1 MCAGILPVMASS
13 DPTPR
18 PGAAPHRTLHEY
30 YGDDAKRPKF
40 VQQLFD
46 HTAPSYDRMEAMVG
60 LGSGPWYRNE
70 ALKRAGL
77 APGMRVLDVAIGTGL
92 VAREAITL
100 IGDPRLLIGLDP
112 SPGMLGEARRNLRI
126 AGVRAY
132 GELQPLRSESFDFLS
147 MGYALRHLNDLV
159 VTFKE
164 FFRVLK
170 PGGRL
175 CILEL
180 TPPPNRI
187 TRGLLRFYLKGIV
200 PPLAR
205 MVSGTRDGKVLMA
218 YFWDTMQACVP
229 PASILS
235 ALHEV
240 GFVVVRRSLSI
251 GMFSEYTAYK
261 PGAGVPEVTEADSR
275 LTGGFILRVFPVYR
289 PDVAQ
294 PAG

>member
-1 MCAGILPVMASS
+1 MASS
-13 DPTPR
+13 DPTAR
-18 PGAAPHRTLHEY
+18 PGAAPHGTLHEY
-30 YGDDAKRPKF
+30 YGEDAKRPEF
-40 VQQLFD
+40 VQHLFD

-77 APGMRVLDVAIGTGL
+77 VSGMRVLDVAIGTGL
-92 VAREAITL
+92 VAREAIKL
-100 IGDPRLLIGLDP
+100 IGDSRLLIGLDP
-112 SPGMLGEARRNLRI
+112 SPGMLLEARRNLKI

-132 GELQPLRSESFDFLS
+132 GEAQPLKNESFDFLS
-147 MGYALRHLNDLV
+147 MGYALRHLSDLV
-159 VTFKE
+159 VTFRE

-180 TPPPNRI
+180 TPPPNRM
-187 TRGLLRFYLKGIV
+187 TRALLRFYLKGIV

-205 MVSGTRDGKVLMA
+205 VVSGTRDGKVLME

-229 PASILS
+229 PPSILA

-240 GFVVVRRSLSI
+240 GFVVGRRSLAI
-251 GMFSEYTAYK
+251 GIFSEYTAYK
-261 PGAGVPEVTEADSR
+261 PGPGVPEVTEADSR
-275 LTGGFILRVFPVYR
+275 LTGNFALKVFPVYR
-289 PDVAQ
+289 PNVAQ
-294 PAG
+294 PIG